1 MMFLLTK
8 RIAEYCAPTFF
19 MAFLLIAL
27 LIGAPSPRAAA
38 QEITPSTVGSFTRPP
53 VPVAQKYVPWASN
66 GDSDSSVPSFS
77 LSSRA
82 THIAMGLIVGT
93 ILLANIRLRPRKPS
107 Y

>member
-1 MMFLLTK
+1 
-8 RIAEYCAPTFF
+8 
-19 MAFLLIAL
+19 MAFLLIGL
-27 LIGAPSPRAAA
+27 LIGAPRPRAVA
-38 QEITPSTVGSFTRPP
+38 QEITPSTVGTYTRPP

-66 GDSDSSVPSFS
+66 AASDSSVPSFS
-77 LSSRA
+77 LSSQT